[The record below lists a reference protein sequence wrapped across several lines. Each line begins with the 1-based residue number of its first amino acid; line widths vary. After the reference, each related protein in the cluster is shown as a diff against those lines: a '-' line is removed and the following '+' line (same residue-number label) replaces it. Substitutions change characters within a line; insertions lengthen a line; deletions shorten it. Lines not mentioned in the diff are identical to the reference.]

1 MNKNNKNNKNYTIIR
16 MSCTRIING
25 IKYFQHFN
33 DNNIKSLSLE
43 DNVFFTL
50 SEIFYNMSELH
61 YIMEANIFNNELSGS
76 ICFEDRKSDFK
87 YRDVL
92 NDKLFVDRLHVS
104 LNNIK
109 KSDFEFEEPYDK
121 ADDEE
126 KYWYY
131 DMKLLI
137 KFDDWWSQFEE
148 LKDLIKNRLDGLN

>member
-1 MNKNNKNNKNYTIIR
+1 
-16 MSCTRIING
+16 MSSTRIING
-25 IKYFQHFN
+25 IKYLQHFN
-33 DNNIKSLSLE
+33 DNNLKSLSLE
-43 DNVFFTL
+43 DNVYFTL
-50 SEIFYNMSELH
+50 RDIFINMAELQ
-61 YIMEANIFNNELSGS
+61 YIMEANVFNNQISGS
-76 ICFEDRKSDFK
+76 ICYEDRKSNFK

-92 NDKLFVDRLHVS
+92 NDKLFVDRLHIW
-104 LNNIK
+104 LNHIK

-148 LKDLIKNRLDGLN
+148 LKVLIKNRLDELN